1 MKNSP
6 GFSFLMELA
15 RRPHVWLQFSNMVLG
30 KLPRIAGSTCEA
42 RKALGLGV
50 WFRCGLWVS
59 IGCMLAST
67 PAGAGADLPA
77 RFRQY
82 PYSVMSLS
90 IGAPNSGYHVRPKKL
105 SDTPHLV
112 VKKSSTQYRYGHPAL
127 VLMLRRSAREIS
139 RSGKGV
145 TMLVGD
151 LSREQGGALYG
162 HRSHQS
168 GRDADVG
175 FYALDSQGNS
185 VRLSEFVKFDANG
198 RSQDGKLQFD
208 DYRNWL
214 LVQAWVTD
222 RRAGLSHIFVSRAL
236 RARLLA
242 YAQKRAKF
250 RAHVAA
256 AAELLKQP
264 EHGEPHD
271 DHFHVRIACP
281 KSLKGLCVNESAAR

>member
-1 MKNSP
+1 MAF
-6 GFSFLMELA
+6 GM
-15 RRPHVWLQFSNMVLG
+15 RRQNGLTKPTSSHAG
-30 KLPRIAGSTCEA
+30 AGST
-42 RKALGLGV
+42 LV
-50 WFRCGLWVS
+50 SCGLWVS
-59 IGCMLAST
+59 VSLLLAST
-67 PAGAGADLPA
+67 PVSAGTELPA

-90 IGAPNSGYHVRPKKL
+90 IGAPNGGYHVRAKKL
-105 SDTPHLV
+105 LDTPHLV
-112 VKKSSTQYRYGHPAL
+112 VKNSSVRYRYGHPAL

-139 RSGKGV
+139 RSGKGI

-151 LSREQGGALYG
+151 LSREEGGALYG

-175 FYALDSQGNS
+175 FYALDSRGNS
-185 VRLSEFVKFDANG
+185 VKLTEFVKFDTSG
-198 RSQDGKLQFD
+198 RSSDGKLQFD

-222 RRAGLSHIFVSRAL
+222 RRAGLSHIFVSHWL

-242 YAQKRAKF
+242 YAQKRAAF
-250 RAHVAA
+250 RTHVAA

-281 KSLKGLCVNESAAR
+281 KDQRGLCLNASAAR

>member
-1 MKNSP
+1 MAC
-6 GFSFLMELA
+6 SFGMALCGTERNATKVASRLA
-15 RRPHVWLQFSNMVLG
+15 FGCRRVWC
-30 KLPRIAGSTCEA
+30 AC
-42 RKALGLGV
+42 
-50 WFRCGLWVS
+50 WVS
-59 IGCMLAST
+59 VSLVLASAPLHAT
-67 PAGAGADLPA
+67 GPELPA

-90 IGAPNSGYHVRPKKL
+90 IGSPNRGSHVRAKKL

-112 VKKSSTQYRYGHPAL
+112 VKSSSVKYRYGHPAL
-127 VLMLRRSAREIS
+127 VLMLRRSAREIA

-151 LSREQGGALYG
+151 LSREQGGPLYG

-168 GRDADVG
+168 GRDADVA
-175 FYALDSQGNS
+175 FYALDSRNNN
-185 VRLSEFVKFDANG
+185 VRLDAFVKFDANG
-198 RSQDGKLQFD
+198 KSEDGSLRFD

-222 RRAGLSHIFVSRAL
+222 RRAGLSHIFVSRGL

-242 YAQKRAKF
+242 YARSRPAFRVHVPRAM
-250 RAHVAA
+250 
-256 AAELLKQP
+256 ELLKQP

-281 KSLKGLCVNESAAR
+281 KSQLGLCNN